1 MATPKK
7 VKNGEAVREFY
18 SSLTLISE
26 YYNDKGY
33 RKITMLFNE
42 LKELNGWKMS
52 LASFRYHFKKHI
64 IDDCFIVNP
73 KINKQQDLTPK
84 KERVI
89 SLDKDDGEGP
99 KIARPNFKKVPKF
112 NPHTVDVDEDR
123 LL

>member
-1 MATPKK
+1 MAKPKK

-42 LKELNGWKMS
+42 LKELKGWKMS
-52 LASFRYHFKKHI
+52 LDSFRYHSNKHI
-64 IDDCFIVNP
+64 KNGCFLINPMVNQ
-73 KINKQQDLTPK
+73 KHDLTPK

-89 SLDKDDGEGP
+89 SLDQDDAEGP
-99 KIARPNFKKVPKF
+99 KIARPNFKKAPKF